1 MDPNQWRN
9 FNTPYGQPPGVGSSA
24 ELPRLELVTQQTVF
38 SPGFGLPQGPPGL
51 SIPSHHGAMV
61 ENPVHGAFGLPKVS
75 LPTDFTGASMMRST
89 IGEPFSRSIPPQYTS
104 DALKSSQ
111 EVERGLLNLMNSHPL
126 SLDLSGPPPAHSGST
141 NQSISRNPL
150 AAENLI
156 NHQPFSMKL
165 QNQAEP
171 LRISVPT
178 SKVGYSEMRSPTS
191 TLLYGLTSPGLEDRS
206 HSETAFSAFSS
217 TQTSKAEQFNTS
229 HGMNY
234 DPVSPVSDVG
244 QQNDDFA
251 HMDFQDLTQMDPSRN
266 SMKLNQNSVI
276 MQHINDPK
284 SVSRDMGSDQ
294 NSYMSSHNF
303 MHGSPSFHGNHGVS
317 SPVHRS
323 PHNVSPHVPSSRES
337 PQVQPPSSSV
347 SSPMV
352 QTAPDPRTKSKKS
365 NILMRSRSGDESSV
379 GRSQL
384 QDIPPIDCV
393 DVPTSNQNYNLPG
406 NYSYCAPKNHAGSP
420 QSLNSFSPQS
430 YSPHMHQPMQGS
442 YQNIQNGRHSS
453 SSLGSN
459 NSPVINDYTS
469 LPQTVIGTQSSSVP
483 LVSNSMES
491 SLLNHVMNTT
501 TSSMLSSNSLYT
513 SSLSSSLP
521 APSVSSSNP
530 MLMSSMQRPSVVDH
544 QSSVNYTSNSGNSM
558 KLTMGDSLEMQGL
571 GMVGN
576 SSYQAVSTESNMYTD
591 MDNYSNRYDMNGPC
605 LAYEENQRRTSTI
618 DEDALSS
625 LIGSHSAPGQYPTPQ
640 QPMQDQG
647 PGLEEWSSLN
657 NRMLPSSK
665 TVAVKPEVDD
675 EFAHLQ
681 KPPSTPAVNKQTQRT
696 TSLFQNHTQ
705 NTKPS
710 PPPVQK
716 PEIKKNPN
724 SGFLNSFLS
733 FIQGKKPE
741 TLSSVNTS
749 VVKRPELPKYI
760 PEPPRPKAVQKDRKF
775 DSDSTSPKAS
785 SVYSPSTSQASTI
798 FSDEEESSNTNP
810 SNKVQGIVQHIGED
824 GKPSLKMKISL
835 GKGRG
840 SESVKHKTELQRV
853 TKRRISKHTKKKRR
867 DGSDDAYVMSSGN
880 EDDFD
885 EFSPESQIS
894 EKPSHPEKSVPKRQ
908 LSSRKAKE
916 KAQQKKKYVESDSDE
931 ETLGPIIPFTRKP
944 PSEDEAY
951 DSDRDPDWAP
961 FAAET
966 KKEPRAKATR
976 GRRRK
981 GSIRR
986 SIEMESEDL
995 EILRKRV
1002 KVITSVEQKPALTET
1017 KSEPPAPGRVFS
1029 LPVFR
1034 IGDFV
1039 IAKSDLNNFECFPIW
1054 RIDPGKMMKKYELF
1068 TDKGKI
1074 LHMAT
1079 CTYSSCLPKMDL
1091 DYIPVKVTTIRNER
1105 DGHIVEVHE
1114 ADRPKPKL
1122 DSRLET
1128 EYEEDP
1134 LADMFNVYLQIF
1146 LSCALEPGFLM
1157 AILDS
1162 KEEFYLGPLNSI
1174 DDLID
1179 KKLIEIDAKV
1189 QWKQKFKEALQSKP
1203 HIRELDRADLK
1214 LSCQACRFASEP
1226 ALKSVHLFGQSYDHK
1241 TLVENK
1247 ASLVDGSMEFLIGK
1261 TASLYVMPYHSLYH
1275 FKYNLSK
1282 RCQAKVDLLKQ
1293 ANSRLANPEI
1303 LDKCL
1308 NNRVWVLKIFD
1319 DLKTLLEKG

>member
-75 LPTDFTGASMMRST
+75 IPTDFTGASMMRST

-384 QDIPPIDCV
+384 QDIPPMDCV

-430 YSPHMHQPMQGS
+430 YSPHMHQSMQGS

-469 LPQTVIGTQSSSVP
+469 LPQT
-483 LVSNSMES
+483 
-491 SLLNHVMNTT
+491 
-501 TSSMLSSNSLYT
+501 
-513 SSLSSSLP
+513 
-521 APSVSSSNP
+521 
-530 MLMSSMQRPSVVDH
+530 
-544 QSSVNYTSNSGNSM
+544 
-558 KLTMGDSLEMQGL
+558 
-571 GMVGN
+571 
-576 SSYQAVSTESNMYTD
+576 
-591 MDNYSNRYDMNGPC
+591 
-605 LAYEENQRRTSTI
+605 
-618 DEDALSS
+618 
-625 LIGSHSAPGQYPTPQ
+625 
-640 QPMQDQG
+640 
-647 PGLEEWSSLN
+647 
-657 NRMLPSSK
+657 
-665 TVAVKPEVDD
+665 
-675 EFAHLQ
+675 
-681 KPPSTPAVNKQTQRT
+681 
-696 TSLFQNHTQ
+696 
-705 NTKPS
+705 
-710 PPPVQK
+710 
-716 PEIKKNPN
+716 
-724 SGFLNSFLS
+724 
-733 FIQGKKPE
+733 
-741 TLSSVNTS
+741 
-749 VVKRPELPKYI
+749 
-760 PEPPRPKAVQKDRKF
+760 
-775 DSDSTSPKAS
+775 
-785 SVYSPSTSQASTI
+785 
-798 FSDEEESSNTNP
+798 
-810 SNKVQGIVQHIGED
+810 
-824 GKPSLKMKISL
+824 
-835 GKGRG
+835 
-840 SESVKHKTELQRV
+840 
-853 TKRRISKHTKKKRR
+853 
-867 DGSDDAYVMSSGN
+867 
-880 EDDFD
+880 
-885 EFSPESQIS
+885 
-894 EKPSHPEKSVPKRQ
+894 
-908 LSSRKAKE
+908 
-916 KAQQKKKYVESDSDE
+916 
-931 ETLGPIIPFTRKP
+931 
-944 PSEDEAY
+944 
-951 DSDRDPDWAP
+951 
-961 FAAET
+961 ET

-1189 QWKQKFKEALQSKP
+1189 QWKQKFK
-1203 HIRELDRADLK
+1203 
-1214 LSCQACRFASEP
+1214 ACRFASEP